1 MDNWYLDVAAAACKA
16 CPKDATRTGTAQFTS
31 CQCPKGT
38 LWQAGECGEPLRW
51 IRPPGPV
58 HLALPVWRMDA
69 AALACDLTHK
79 YCPRLLRVLAPASAA
94 PIICPKD
101 KYVVGQQCADCPAG
115 SKRDGTSYYDRCIC
129 DTGTW
134 LPNAPFCGGSPVDS
148 LQLISKQAGSA
159 MALAPLPS
167 MQHRLLLPIL
177 LPAAVSGLGW
187 ALPLIS
193 GQPACLVCAALGAR
207 PRDHPAG

>member
-1 MDNWYLDVAAAACKA
+1 MRASPIHYRLPAPLLSVRPIHAWLQLGLGCNGLWTCCPRHLLLLVLITPAAAA
-16 CPKDATRTGTAQFTS
+16 P
-31 CQCPKGT
+31 
-38 LWQAGECGEPLRW
+38 
-51 IRPPGPV
+51 
-58 HLALPVWRMDA
+58 
-69 AALACDLTHK
+69 
-79 YCPRLLRVLAPASAA
+79 APTT
-94 PIICPKD
+94 CLDD
-101 KYVVGQQCADCPAG
+101 KYIVNQQCADCPAG
-115 SKRDGTSYYDRCIC
+115 SKRAGTSYYDRCIC
-129 DTGTW
+129 NTGTW